1 MDILELKFDY
11 EDSGNC
17 RTYYKGKYQGKDYKI
32 VIIHG
37 NNFDEICTATKD
49 GEPNAPLKE
58 RLKVTLDN
66 KLYTVVKENGYSKLK
81 GEQE

>member
-1 MDILELKFDY
+1 MDLLELKFDY

-17 RTYYKGKYQGKDYKI
+17 RTYYKGKYQEKDYKI

-37 NNFDEICTATKD
+37 RNFDEICTATND
-49 GEPNAPLKE
+49 GEPNAPLRE
-58 RLKVTLDN
+58 GIKVTLDS

-81 GEQE
+81 